1 MTLTQDEKSVVIY
14 SGYSKKALKK
24 DVDKGTIH
32 EDLFIL
38 SRGIA
43 DAAAAWRSCW
53 LWAFE
58 LSQISLKI
66 FKLTADLVANKS
78 RHM

>member
-43 DAAAAWRSCW
+43 DITAAWRLCW
-53 LWAFE
+53 LCAFE
-58 LSQISLKI
+58 LSQVSLKI
-66 FKLTADLVANKS
+66 FKLTADLVANKY
-78 RHM
+78 RFM